1 MMKALHTLPLAA
13 AVALTGFAVAGTAQ
27 AQQKTPKGWYKLC
40 SKVDTNEICSV
51 QYNIAAQSGRMV
63 AAVNVFQSKGKT
75 NIERFQI
82 VVPTAR
88 FIPAGIKMKIDNGR
102 ENTIPYFLCMPD
114 RCMAETPLTKPLVD
128 ALKKGGKIKLITTNF
143 QQQKNPLEV
152 SLSGFTKVFTGPPLK
167 RQENAARQA
176 KLKEELEK
184 KAAETRK
191 RLQEAQEKAK
201 AGN

>member
-1 MMKALHTLPLAA
+1 MKALTLALPLAA
-13 AVALTGFAVAGTAQ
+13 LAFGAAAPAHAQ
-27 AQQKTPKGWYKLC
+27 AQQQPKGWYKLC
-40 SKVDTNEICSV
+40 SKVDKNEICSV

-75 NIERFQI
+75 NVERFQI

-114 RCMAETPLTKPLVD
+114 RCMAETPLTKPLVA
-128 ALKKGGKIKLITTNF
+128 ALKKGGKISLITTNF
-143 QQQKNPLEV
+143 QQQKNPLAV
-152 SLSGFTKVFTGPPLK
+152 SLSGFTKVFDGPPLK
-167 RQENAARQA
+167 RQENADRQA
-176 KLKEELEK
+176 KLKAELEK

-191 RLQEAQEKAK
+191 RLQEAQDKAK

>member
-1 MMKALHTLPLAA
+1 MKALTYALPLAA
-13 AVALTGFAVAGTAQ
+13 AVAFSAMPAQ
-27 AQQKTPKGWYKLC
+27 AQQQTGPKGWYKLC
-40 SKVDTNEICSV
+40 SKVDKNELCSV
-51 QYNIAAQSGRMV
+51 QFNIASQSGRMV

-88 FIPAGIKMKIDNGR
+88 FIPAGVKMKIDNGR

-114 RCMAETPLTKPLVD
+114 RCMAETPLTKPLVS
-128 ALKKGGKIKLITTNF
+128 ALKKGGKISLITTNF

-152 SLSGFTKVFTGPPLK
+152 SLSGFTKVYDGPPLK
-167 RQENAARQA
+167 REENANRQA
-176 KLKEELEK
+176 KIKAELEK

-191 RLQEAQEKAK
+191 RLQEAQDKAK